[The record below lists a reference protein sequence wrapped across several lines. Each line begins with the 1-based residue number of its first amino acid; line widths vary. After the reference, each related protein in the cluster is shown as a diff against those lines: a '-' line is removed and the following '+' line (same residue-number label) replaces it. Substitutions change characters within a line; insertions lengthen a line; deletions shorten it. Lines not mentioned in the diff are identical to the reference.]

1 MDAADHPRTPPS
13 PRPSRSPRT
22 GGSGAPVQP
31 GGHHAQVFAHRL
43 GQVAP
48 ELDPRLPLHA
58 LGQHGETVVRI
69 HPAGAGA
76 GQRLIGMHRQPRCV
90 RQQVTDRGA
99 GRACRG
105 VEIHHPSSTATCAAR
120 ATSGL
125 VTDASANTRAVSPWV
140 ASTPAGPITAAA
152 AAGTGQPPSTSR
164 AVIDSGASLPG
175 DVVVVQHVR
184 LDLGHRH
191 VGKTGVGEHRGGQ
204 LPAPHRPQPGPVKR
218 QRHRHAVH

>member
-1 MDAADHPRTPPS
+1 MAECPRRVALAGPVGRFRIPDLKAQPPVIG
-13 PRPSRSPRT
+13 PLHTVPGQYTVQAGKLHRGRVGMHLRRDRRWTQQITREHRQVRDRRGRPEP

-31 GGHHAQVFAHRL
+31 GGHHAQGFAHRL

-105 VEIHHPSSTATCAAR
+105 VEIHHPLLNGDLCG
-120 ATSGL
+120 SGHQRL
-125 VTDASANTRAVSPWV
+125 
-140 ASTPAGPITAAA
+140 
-152 AAGTGQPPSTSR
+152 
-164 AVIDSGASLPG
+164 G
-175 DVVVVQHVR
+175 DR
-184 LDLGHRH
+184 
-191 VGKTGVGEHRGGQ
+191 
-204 LPAPHRPQPGPVKR
+204 R
-218 QRHRHAVH
+218 QREHPRGIAVGG